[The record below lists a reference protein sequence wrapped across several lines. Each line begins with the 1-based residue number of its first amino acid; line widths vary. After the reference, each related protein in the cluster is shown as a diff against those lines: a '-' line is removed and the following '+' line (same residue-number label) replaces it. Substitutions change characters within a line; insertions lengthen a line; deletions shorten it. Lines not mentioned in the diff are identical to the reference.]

1 MDTAHLTIGG
11 LKMHFSPEQLKV
23 YFIAGS
29 QNTNH
34 DVDELI
40 SIVENACQNGITMFQ
55 YREKD
60 SSTLPFAN
68 KVAVAQKLKTITNQ
82 YGVPFIIDDDI
93 ELMRAVNADGIH
105 VGQDDTK
112 IEQVI
117 STCSDKII
125 GLSTHDQNEVSAANK
140 IDGLDYIGIGPI
152 FATNSKAHVKEAI
165 GIDSL
170 VQLYALANHPAVAI
184 GGIHLNNVHDV
195 LSTDVDGISVISA
208 ITKTNNFAKTI
219 STLKGEL

>member
-93 ELMRAVNADGIH
+93 ELMRAVDADGIH
-105 VGQDDTK
+105 VGQEDTK

-165 GIDSL
+165 GIESL
-170 VQLYALANHPAVAI
+170 VQLYTLANHSAVAI

-195 LSTDVDGISVISA
+195 LSTNVDGISVISA
-208 ITKTNNFAKTI
+208 ITKTNNFTKTI